1 MLGGGTDHDRARV
14 LDDDRD
20 AHRLS
25 AGSHETIRGNDTP
38 RETHLVSDPAAV
50 IRRYFEIVADL
61 GSSRESLVQM
71 LHPDVR
77 VIEHPNAINPRGAVR
92 DREAV
97 VAGFLAGKALLAAQS
112 IDILEL
118 LVSENR
124 AVVRATWR
132 GRIGDGRGGSAAST
146 ELVAHI
152 AGWLT
157 VESGRIREHET
168 FDCYEPLPPDARTAD

>member
-1 MLGGGTDHDRARV
+1 M
-14 LDDDRD
+14 
-20 AHRLS
+20 
-25 AGSHETIRGNDTP
+25 
-38 RETHLVSDPAAV
+38 SDPAAV

-61 GSSRESLVQM
+61 GSSRESLVEL

-77 VIEHPNAINPRGAVR
+77 VIEHPNAINPCGAVR
-92 DREAV
+92 DREAI

-124 AVVRATWR
+124 AAVRATWR
-132 GRIGDGRGGSAAST
+132 GTIGDGTDALASGA
-146 ELVAHI
+146 ELVADI

-157 VESGRIREHET
+157 VEDGRIREHET
-168 FDCYEPLPPDARTAD
+168 FDCYQPLPPDARTAG